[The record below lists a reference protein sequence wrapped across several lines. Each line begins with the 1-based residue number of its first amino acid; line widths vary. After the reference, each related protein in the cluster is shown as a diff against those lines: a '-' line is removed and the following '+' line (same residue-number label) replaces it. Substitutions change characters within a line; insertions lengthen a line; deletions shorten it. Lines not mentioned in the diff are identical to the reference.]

1 MNFTQE
7 DSDKLLTIIKAR
19 RDVRGGRFV
28 EKQVEEEKLHKL
40 LQAAVHAPSVG
51 YSQPWEFVII
61 KNAKIKEAVYNSF
74 VKENEKAKKIFSS
87 SLYDSLKLEGI
98 QEAPINIAVLY
109 NPPKKPTLG
118 MTSFAKAGEYS
129 VVCAVEN
136 MWLMAR
142 ALNLG
147 MGWVSIVDEATVLE
161 VVKAKEDAKLIA
173 YLCIG
178 YVDYF
183 FDEPELKK
191 LGWEEEKGVESVV
204 QMLE

>member
-7 DSDKLLTIIKAR
+7 DSQKLLTIIKAR

-28 EKQVEEEKLHKL
+28 EKPVEEEKLQKL
-40 LQAAVHAPSVG
+40 LQAAIHAPSVG

-74 VKENEKAKKIFSS
+74 VKENEKAKKIFTS
-87 SLYDSLKLEGI
+87 SLYDTLKLEGI
-98 QEAPINIAVLY
+98 KEAPINIAVLY

-118 MTSFAKAGEYS
+118 MTSFVKAGEYS

-161 VVKAKEDAKLIA
+161 VVKAKDDAKLIA
-173 YLCIG
+173 YLCVG

-191 LGWEEEKGVESVV
+191 LGWEEEKSFESVV
-204 QMLE
+204 QILE

>member
-7 DSDKLLTIIKAR
+7 ESEKLLTIIKAR
-19 RDVRGGRFV
+19 RDVRGGRFID
-28 EKQVEEEKLHKL
+28 KPVEEGKLQKL
-40 LQAAVHAPSVG
+40 LQAAIHAPSVG

-61 KNAKIKEAVYNSF
+61 KNGKIKEKVYNSF
-74 VKENEKAKKIFSS
+74 LKENEKAKKIFNSP
-87 SLYDSLKLEGI
+87 LYESLKLEGI
-98 QEAPINIAVLY
+98 KEAPINIAVLY

-142 ALNLG
+142 TLNLG

-161 VVKAKEDAKLIA
+161 IVEAKEDAKLIA
-173 YLCIG
+173 YLCVG

-191 LGWEEEKGVESVV
+191 VGWEEKKSVESVV
-204 QMLE
+204 KVLE